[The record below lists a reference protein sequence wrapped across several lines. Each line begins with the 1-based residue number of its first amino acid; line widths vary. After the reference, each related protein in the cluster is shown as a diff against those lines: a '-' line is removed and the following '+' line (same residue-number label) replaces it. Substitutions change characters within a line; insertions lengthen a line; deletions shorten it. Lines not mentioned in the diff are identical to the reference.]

1 MHKKKKDRREIIKR
15 SQDNE
20 FSFSMDWLIN
30 LGYLRFDENKI
41 SRNN

>member
-1 MHKKKKDRREIIKR
+1 MIKR

-20 FSFSMDWLIN
+20 FSFSVDWLIN
-30 LGYLRFDENKI
+30 LGYLRFDEKKI